1 MVLPENHTPSQTPPA
16 LSNHREHQALHS
28 TWRNY
33 FANQNNPTPNPAL
46 PIVPENLLPE
56 INVPWGP
63 DAHAHINE
71 DHFRIFFGNQNGI
84 PRVNDSIPSW
94 ASTMDFLLSL
104 RVSLFAFTEP
114 NLHWDRTML
123 HEAKTV
129 QRRFFSQGQLI
140 TSESQ
145 LNFPSHYK
153 PGGTCVGINGKWTT
167 RIIDTGVDPTGQGR
181 WSYITIGGRNAPD
194 IMFISAYRVCQKAG
208 SPAGPLTS
216 YAQQWTM
223 SHVAGNSNPDPR
235 QDFISDLIQ
244 FVKEKRNLRPVAV
257 NINLDANEQMG
268 DEHNGLQRLTEEL
281 GLTDIHGNQLGRQHA
296 PATYLRGR
304 KTVDY
309 GLVCHLLLP
318 YIIRCGF
325 GAFHDGPVTDHRWGY
340 IDLDLAGYLGGGIT
354 AIDNP
359 SGRGLQTTSPK
370 EVAKYREIL
379 HIHLT
384 RHNIFHRLVRPGDIH
399 PDYWT
404 PPQ

>member
-46 PIVPENLLPE
+46 PIVPDNLLPE

-63 DAHAHINE
+63 DAHAHIND

-123 HEAKTV
+123 HEAKTI

-153 PGGTCVGINGKWTT
+153 PGGTCVGINGNGPRASSTQELT
-167 RIIDTGVDPTGQGR
+167 PL
-181 WSYITIGGRNAPD
+181 A
-194 IMFISAYRVCQKAG
+194 KA
-208 SPAGPLTS
+208 
-216 YAQQWTM
+216 
-223 SHVAGNSNPDPR
+223 
-235 QDFISDLIQ
+235 
-244 FVKEKRNLRPVAV
+244 
-257 NINLDANEQMG
+257 
-268 DEHNGLQRLTEEL
+268 
-281 GLTDIHGNQLGRQHA
+281 
-296 PATYLRGR
+296 
-304 KTVDY
+304 
-309 GLVCHLLLP
+309 
-318 YIIRCGF
+318 
-325 GAFHDGPVTDHRWGY
+325 DGP
-340 IDLDLAGYLGGGIT
+340 
-354 AIDNP
+354 
-359 SGRGLQTTSPK
+359 TSPSAA
-370 EVAKYREIL
+370 EM
-379 HIHLT
+379 HQT
-384 RHNIFHRLVRPGDIH
+384 
-399 PDYWT
+399 
-404 PPQ
+404 